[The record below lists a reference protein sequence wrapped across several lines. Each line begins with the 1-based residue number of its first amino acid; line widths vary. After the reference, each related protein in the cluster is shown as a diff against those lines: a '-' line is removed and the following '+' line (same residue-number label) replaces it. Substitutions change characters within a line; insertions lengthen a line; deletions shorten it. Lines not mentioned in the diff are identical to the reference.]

1 MTQHITPVFSA
12 LDLAGVRY
20 CVLRDAERLRLPSG
34 GEVDVLVA
42 PRHLARAAMILGD
55 AGYVR
60 LPSWGHAAHHFFVRY
75 DAETDCWIKLDVVTA
90 LAFGGRGPCLVTT
103 LGDACLMGRRHDG
116 SCFVPCPEDELLALV
131 LHCVLDKGVFTAR
144 RRARVQH
151 LAASVTDPARVDRHL
166 AAFWPGMSWPRLA
179 AHIERGNWAA
189 LVGERRVLMRHL
201 LRAAPIATLARTARD
216 WTLRRCTR
224 LVGLAR
230 PAAPSLALLAPDGAG
245 KSTLVAGLQEHFFQP
260 VYPVY
265 MGRRGAA
272 APARRAPG
280 LGLSRHLVVIWRRY
294 LRARYRQAGGQL
306 VVFDRYTYDAL
317 LPIPGTPRR
326 LTRLRRWLLAHAC
339 PSPGLVVL
347 LDAPGDV
354 LFARKGEHTPVVL
367 ERQRQAYRAICAR
380 LPRSATVDVTCDAAG
395 VRRQVSRLIWSEYQ
409 RRAGQRPPGTG
420 RHHDRSES
428 VQPAPLEAS

>member
-1 MTQHITPVFSA
+1 MIQPIAPVFRA
-12 LDLAGVRY
+12 LDLAGIRY
-20 CVLRDAERLRLPSG
+20 CVLRDADRLRLPSG

-42 PRHLARAAMILGD
+42 PPDIARATLILRN
-55 AGYVR
+55 AEYLR
-60 LPSWGHAAHHFFVRY
+60 LQSWGHAAHHFFVRY
-75 DAETDCWIKLDVVTA
+75 DADADCWIKLDVVTA

-103 LGDACLMGRRHDG
+103 LGDACLMQRRHDG
-116 SCFVPCPEDELLALV
+116 ICFVPCPEDELLALV
-131 LHCVLDKGVFTAR
+131 LHCVLDKGVFSGR
-144 RRARVQH
+144 RRTRVQH
-151 LAASVTDPARVDRHL
+151 LAAAVIDTARVDRHL
-166 AAFWPGMSWPRLA
+166 STCWPGMTWPRLA
-179 AHIERGNWAA
+179 AHIARGNWAA
-189 LVGERRVLMRHL
+189 LVNERRLLTRHL
-201 LRAAPIATLARTARD
+201 LRAAPIAAFARTARD

-230 PAAPSLALLAPDGAG
+230 PPAPSVALIAPDGAG

-280 LGLSRHLVVIWRRY
+280 LGFSRHLIAIWRRY

-317 LPIPGTPRR
+317 LPIPGAPRR

-339 PSPGLVVL
+339 PPPGLVVL

-354 LFARKGEHTPVVL
+354 LFARKGEHTAAIL

-395 VRRQVSRLIWSEYQ
+395 VRRQVARLIWSEYQ
-409 RRAGQRPPGTG
+409 RRAGRRPTGTG
-420 RHHDRSES
+420 RHRDHPVS
-428 VQPAPLEAS
+428 VQPANLEAS